1 MTAPRLDPD
10 QQRRLVETARAMLDK
25 AYARFSHFRVG
36 AAVLTERG
44 GVYGGCNVENSSY
57 GLTICAER
65 SAVFAAV
72 GAEGSGMKVRAIAVC
87 ARHQGRDQ
95 AASPCGACRQVI
107 FEFGPEALVLFQ
119 GQSGPQQVSV
129 SDLLPGGFRL

>member
-1 MTAPRLDPD
+1 MTTSLTPD
-10 QQRRLVETARAMLDK
+10 QQQRLLEAARAMLDK
-25 AYARFSHFRVG
+25 AYAPFSHFQVG

-44 GVYGGCNVENSSY
+44 VYAGCNVENSSY

-65 SAVFAAV
+65 SAVLAGV
-72 GAEGSGMKVRAIAVC
+72 GSEGPEMQIRAIAVC
-87 ARHQGRDQ
+87 ARHEGRDQ

-119 GQSGPQQVSV
+119 GPEGPQQAAI